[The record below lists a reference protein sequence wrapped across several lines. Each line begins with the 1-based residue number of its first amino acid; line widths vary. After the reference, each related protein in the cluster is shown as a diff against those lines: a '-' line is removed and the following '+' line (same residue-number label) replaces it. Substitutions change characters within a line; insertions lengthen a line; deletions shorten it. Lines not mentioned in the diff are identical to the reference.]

1 MTFLTL
7 WRVTGADGRVLLESV
22 WEPHVSAF
30 LASRRER
37 VGSLHLVTVPAPL
50 V

>member
-30 LASRRER
+30 LASRRGL
-37 VGSLHLVTVPAPL
+37 GSLHVVGIPL